1 MRSRLPLVL
10 SSMALVIAIF
20 GSTPF
25 GRAAIATAVPLA
37 KRAYLADTAKNAI
50 KVDNIKASRTP
61 TPGMLLPLDASGKL
75 PESIGAVGP
84 KGDKGDKGDKGK
96 TGDSGATKVLVRFSS
111 SVNGVG
117 TIIATANCLTGEKAT
132 GGGYI
137 SNASTV
143 AVSASFPV
151 ADSSQTAI
159 AWTVKA
165 YNPTNYTIATYV
177 VCSSP

>member
-61 TPGMLLPLDASGKL
+61 TPGMLLPLDSTGKL
-75 PESIGAVGP
+75 PVSIGAVGP
-84 KGDKGDKGDKGK
+84 KGDKGD
-96 TGDSGATKVLVRFSS
+96 SGATKAVVRFSES
-111 SVNGVG
+111 DPSTGLAQ
-117 TIIATANCLTGEKAT
+117 ATAKCNAGERAT
-132 GGGYI
+132 GGGFTTG
-137 SNASTV
+137 NPTV
-143 AVSASFPV
+143 VIYDSFPGEGFGTK
-151 ADSSQTAI
+151 AGSSET
-159 AWTVKA
+159 AWTVRAKNTTGTSYSVWA
-165 YNPTNYTIATYV
+165 YVLCA
-177 VCSSP
+177 SP